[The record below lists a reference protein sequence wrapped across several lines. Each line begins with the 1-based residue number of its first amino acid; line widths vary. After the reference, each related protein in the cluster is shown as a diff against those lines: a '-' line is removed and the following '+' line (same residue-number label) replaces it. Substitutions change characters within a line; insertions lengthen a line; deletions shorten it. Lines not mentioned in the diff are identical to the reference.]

1 MTFHTQPFNKRSDF
15 NDFTLIILGFVPV
28 NVCSSH
34 LQKNLFYFSYLF
46 TVVFKKKCCH
56 GNLGTN
62 HSRVNIPL

>member
-46 TVVFKKKCCH
+46 TVVFK
-56 GNLGTN
+56 
-62 HSRVNIPL
+62 

>member
-15 NDFTLIILGFVPV
+15 NDFTLIILGFVPA

-46 TVVFKKKCCH
+46 TVVFKKTCCH